1 MGRGGRGEGR
11 EGKEKE
17 REEGREERKG
27 GRREGR
33 RGTKRGTEDEEEGGE
48 SLQSSLVHLFMY
60 AHSSH
65 THRETTVYSLSHIR
79 TLKQHSY
86 FSAQVVA
93 VSQVTVPSHLHHPHH
108 ESLVI
113 RSLLQIHQCTF
124 LSLLPCGLLSWPTVA
139 PLLFSSSHL
148 ELLSLVT
155 EEGKR
160 REE

>member
-27 GRREGR
+27 GRREGK
-33 RGTKRGTEDEEEGGE
+33 RGTKRGTEEEEEGGE
-48 SLQSSLVHLFMY
+48 SLQSSL
-60 AHSSH
+60 AQC
-65 THRETTVYSLSHIR
+65 SLSHIC

-86 FSAQVVA
+86 FSVQVVA
-93 VSQVTVPSHLHHPHH
+93 VFQVMVPFHHHHLHH

-124 LSLLPCGLLSWPTVA
+124 LSLLPCELLSWPTVA
-139 PLLFSSSHL
+139 PSLFSSSHL
-148 ELLSLVT
+148 ELPSLVT